1 MSIDAVRQTNSDGLR
16 VAGNP
21 GISIGPLTMNL
32 LSEVFLIHLDAFKGS
47 MGTRLGS
54 SYIKAFLHW
63 LQSVE
68 GAIALVASDE
78 HGKAVG
84 YVIGAPLGYDKFFSK
99 KLFWVATCA
108 ILARPWLLG
117 SRHFR
122 AVAIT
127 RIRSLLGRSPKTPLD
142 LPKLPEPAMSLVGI
156 AVAPSAQGKKVGLQ
170 LVRAFEATARERGF
184 RSLRLSV
191 YPDNKSA
198 RRLYEKC
205 DWQPVYPQATVTGA
219 MYYLRLLGK
228 EGSSSK

>member
-1 MSIDAVRQTNSDGLR
+1 MTSYSTGLYTSDEDLITTTG
-16 VAGNP
+16 V
-21 GISIGPLTMNL
+21 SVVPLTLNMV
-32 LSEVFLIHLDAFKGS
+32 SEVAQIHLDAFKGS
-47 MGTRLGS
+47 MSARLGG
-54 SYIKAFLHW
+54 SYIEAFLKW
-63 LQSVE
+63 LQRID

-84 YVIGAPLGYDKFFSK
+84 YVIGAPLGYDKFFNK

-108 ILARPWLLG
+108 IIARPWLLG

-127 RIRSLLGRSPKTPLD
+127 RIRSLLGRSPPLD

-170 LVRAFEATARERGF
+170 LVRAFEAKARERGF

-205 DWQPVYPQATVTGA
+205 NWQPSCPQVTATEA
-219 MYYLRLLGK
+219 MYYLRLLGDDGAK
-228 EGSSSK
+228 